1 MSADE
6 DLVNL
11 EEPELDE
18 NQILI
23 TDHENNENKLVGQE
37 PKLVVS
43 DRGGKLGAVFDGLKN
58 SQDSKLSNKSNHQ
71 DIRVQSL
78 DIDDTAN
85 RSGLPPIN
93 TGNEKGAFNH
103 VV

>member
-1 MSADE
+1 M
-6 DLVNL
+6 
-11 EEPELDE
+11 
-18 NQILI
+18 
-23 TDHENNENKLVGQE
+23 

-58 SQDSKLSNKSNHQ
+58 SADSKMSNESNHQ

-78 DIDDTAN
+78 DIDDTTN
-85 RSGLPPIN
+85 RAGLPPIN
-93 TGNEKGAFNH
+93 TGSEKGAFNH

>member
-1 MSADE
+1 M
-6 DLVNL
+6 V
-11 EEPELDE
+11 
-18 NQILI
+18 
-23 TDHENNENKLVGQE
+23 TDHENNENKIEGEV

-58 SQDSKLSNKSNHQ
+58 SADSKMSNKSSNHQ

-78 DIDDTAN
+78 DIDDTTN
-85 RSGLPPIN
+85 RAGLPPIN
-93 TGNEKGAFNH
+93 NGSEKGAFNH